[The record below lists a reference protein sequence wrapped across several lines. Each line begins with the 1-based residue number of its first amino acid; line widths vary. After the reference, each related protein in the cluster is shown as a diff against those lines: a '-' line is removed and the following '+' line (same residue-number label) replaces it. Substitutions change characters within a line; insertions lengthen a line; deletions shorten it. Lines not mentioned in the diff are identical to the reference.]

1 MEGRINASERRVLF
15 TKWVRAALEE
25 LSLKAEMIVRS
36 FEKCGISVVPDGSED
51 EKINII
57 GLEDYSVESDD
68 DEDPFSD
75 DEEEGEDAEDKS
87 G

>member
-1 MEGRINASERRVLF
+1 MEGRINDSERRVLF
-15 TKWVRAALEE
+15 TKWVGAALEE
-25 LSLKAEMIVRS
+25 LSLKTEMIVRS

-51 EKINII
+51 DII

-68 DEDPFSD
+68 DEDLFSGD
-75 DEEEGEDAEDKS
+75 AEEGEDAEDKS